1 MDRTAEYMIAY
12 LQVPIGQNCRVHD
25 SLQVPNG
32 QNCRVCDSL
41 LTGA

>member
-25 SLQVPNG
+25 SL
-32 QNCRVCDSL
+32 